1 MADIRVIERP
11 APRTAVANLYCFP
24 HAGGAAGEYA
34 RWAAHTPGLR
44 LMAVQPPGRAH
55 NLGAGAFTSMPELVR
70 EILAQVPFAAPFAL
84 FGHSL
89 GALVAFEVARALES
103 AMESTGLTPLR
114 LFLSSCPPPPLRGSA
129 QPLHLLDDAGLHAEI
144 ERRWG
149 PLPTATSSD
158 QDLLAAALACYR
170 ADLQVL
176 ETYEYVPGPR
186 LRCPVTAITG
196 ADETTL
202 GTSMPGWR
210 EHTEGAFELR
220 ERPGGHFHTRADLD
234 GLGALLSDTARSDL
248 IRAEVAGAVAGRWNQ
263 P

>member
-1 MADIRVIERP
+1 VADIRVIERP

-55 NLGAGAFTSMPELVR
+55 NLGSRAITSMPELVR
-70 EILAQVPFAAPFAL
+70 EILAQVRFAAPFAL

-89 GALVAFEVARALES
+89 GALVAFEVARALDSTES
-103 AMESTGLTPLR
+103 RPLR
-114 LFLSSCPPPPLRGSA
+114 LFLSSCPPPPLRVA
-129 QPLHLLDDAGLHAEI
+129 DQPMHLLDDATLHAEI

-149 PLPTATSSD
+149 PLPAAISSEP
-158 QDLLAAALACYR
+158 DLLAAALACYR

-176 ETYEYVPGPR
+176 ETYEYVPGPQ
-186 LRCPVTAITG
+186 LRCPITAIAG
-196 ADETTL
+196 ADESTIAPL
-202 GTSMPGWR
+202 MAGWR
-210 EHTEGAFELR
+210 EHTEGAFESY
-220 ERPGGHFHTRADLD
+220 ERPGGHFHTRDDLD
-234 GLGALLSDTARSDL
+234 GLGTLLSDSARSEL